1 MIIDYREKELIA
13 ELPSE
18 PVKNLPVGDIWIGV
32 DEAQEPTEGS
42 ILIERKTVHDFEA
55 SFLDGRY
62 REQRTRLISYAAE
75 KKANILYI
83 LEGDLATAR
92 TLKPE
97 ALQQLL
103 NRLQLRYKIALINTS
118 SVQHTAVIC
127 SLLEKQIS
135 EDAKCFIY
143 EAVGYEQTIH
153 VKKKDNTSDP
163 KYVYLAMVQ
172 QISGISKNVAE
183 ALHSSYSSIPKLCA
197 ATEEELAVIKV
208 GARKLGP
215 KLAAKIR
222 AAFTVECLN

>member
-1 MIIDYREKELIA
+1 MILDYREKELINQ
-13 ELPSE
+13 LPEE
-18 PVKNLPVGDIWIGV
+18 PTKNLSVGDIWIGV
-32 DEAQEPTEGS
+32 TEDQEPEENS
-42 ILIERKTVHDFEA
+42 VIIERKTVHDFEA

-75 KKANILYI
+75 KKANLLYI
-83 LEGDLATAR
+83 LEDNLATAR

-103 NRLQLRYKIALINTS
+103 NRLQLRYKIALINTT
-118 SVQHTAVIC
+118 SVEHTAVIC
-127 SLLEKQIS
+127 TLLEKQFK
-135 EDAKCFIY
+135 DDPKCFAY

-153 VKKKDNTSDP
+153 VKKKDNSSDP

-172 QISGISKNVAE
+172 QISGISKAIAE
-183 ALHSSYSSIPKLCA
+183 ALHTSFSSIPKLCEASEQDLA
-197 ATEEELAVIKV
+197 AIKV

-222 AAFTVECLN
+222 AAFT

>member
-1 MIIDYREKELIA
+1 MILDYREKELINQ
-13 ELPSE
+13 LPEE
-18 PVKNLPVGDIWIGV
+18 PTKNLPVGDIWIGV
-32 DEAQEPTEGS
+32 TEEQEPQENS
-42 ILIERKTVHDFEA
+42 VIIERKTVHDFEA

-75 KKANILYI
+75 KKANLLYI

-118 SVQHTAVIC
+118 SIEHTAIIC
-127 SLLEKQIS
+127 TLIEKQIK
-135 EDAKCFIY
+135 EDHKCFAY
-143 EAVGYEQTIH
+143 EALGYEQTIH
-153 VKKKDNTSDP
+153 VKKKDNSSDP
-163 KYVYLAMVQ
+163 KYVYLSMVQ
-172 QISGISKNVAE
+172 QISGISKAVAE
-183 ALHSSYSSIPKLCA
+183 ALHSSFGSIPRLCA
-197 ATEEELAVIKV
+197 ASEQDLAAVKV

-222 AAFTVECLN
+222 VAFT

>member
-1 MIIDYREKELIA
+1 MILDYREKELINQ
-13 ELPSE
+13 LPEE
-18 PVKNLPVGDIWIGV
+18 PTKNLPVGDIWIGV
-32 DEAQEPTEGS
+32 TEDQEPQENAV
-42 ILIERKTVHDFEA
+42 IIERKTIHDFEA

-75 KKANILYI
+75 KKANLLYI

-118 SVQHTAVIC
+118 SIEHTAIIC
-127 SLLEKQIS
+127 TLLEKQIK
-135 EDAKCFIY
+135 EDHKCFAY

-153 VKKKDNTSDP
+153 VKKKDNSSDP
-163 KYVYLAMVQ
+163 KYVYLSMVQ
-172 QISGISKNVAE
+172 QISGISKAVAE
-183 ALHSSYSSIPKLCA
+183 ALHASFPSIPKLCA
-197 ATEEELAVIKV
+197 ASEQDLASVKV

-215 KLAAKIR
+215 KLATKIR
-222 AAFTVECLN
+222 AAFT

>member
-1 MIIDYREKELIA
+1 MILDYREKELINQ
-13 ELPSE
+13 LPEE
-18 PVKNLPVGDIWIGV
+18 PTKNLPVGDIWIGV
-32 DEAQEPTEGS
+32 TEEQEPQENAV
-42 ILIERKTVHDFEA
+42 IIERKTVHDFEA

-75 KKANILYI
+75 KKANLLYI

-118 SVQHTAVIC
+118 SIEHTAIIC
-127 SLLEKQIS
+127 TLIEKQIK
-135 EDAKCFIY
+135 EDHKCFAY
-143 EAVGYEQTIH
+143 EALGYEQTIH
-153 VKKKDNTSDP
+153 VKKKDNSSDP
-163 KYVYLAMVQ
+163 KYVYLSMVQ
-172 QISGISKNVAE
+172 QISGISKTVAE
-183 ALHSSYSSIPKLCA
+183 ALHSSFGSIPRLCA
-197 ATEEELAVIKV
+197 ANEQDLAAVKV

-222 AAFTVECLN
+222 AAFT

>member
-1 MIIDYREKELIA
+1 MIFDYREKELINQLPE
-13 ELPSE
+13 ELT
-18 PVKNLPVGDIWIGV
+18 KNLPVGDIWIGV
-32 DEAQEPTEGS
+32 TEDQEPEENS
-42 ILIERKTVHDFEA
+42 VIIERKTVHDFEA

-75 KKANILYI
+75 KKANLLYI
-83 LEGDLATAR
+83 LEGNLTTAR

-103 NRLQLRYKIALINTS
+103 NRLQLRYKIALINTTS
-118 SVQHTAVIC
+118 IEHTAIIC
-127 SLLEKQIS
+127 TLIEKQLK
-135 EDAKCFIY
+135 EDPKCFAY

-153 VKKKDNTSDP
+153 VKKKDNSSDP

-172 QISGISKNVAE
+172 QISGVSKGIAE
-183 ALHSSYSSIPKLCA
+183 ALYTSYPSIPKICEA
-197 ATEEELAVIKV
+197 SEQDLASLKV

-222 AAFTVECLN
+222 AAFT